1 MFTSYTKN
9 NKITDDRK
17 LKNLSLLDL
26 TKIATPENPLGSYVN
41 MGEPNFEMLIQKDVE
56 NMENMAFYAIEKP
69 KNNENEEDAQEVA
82 LEDVQETKE
91 ENILKQY
98 LTDHTSGQIY
108 LGALSVV
115 GLYIVFK
122 MMKLGK

>member
-26 TKIATPENPLGSYVN
+26 TKIATPENPLVSYVN

-69 KNNENEEDAQEVA
+69 KNKDNDK
-82 LEDVQETKE
+82 T
-91 ENILKQY
+91 
-98 LTDHTSGQIY
+98 
-108 LGALSVV
+108 
-115 GLYIVFK
+115 
-122 MMKLGK
+122 

>member
-56 NMENMAFYAIEKP
+56 NLENMAFYAIENP
-69 KNNENEEDAQEVA
+69 KKNENEEDAQEVA

-91 ENILKQY
+91 ANVLKQY
-98 LTDHTSGQIY
+98 LADHTSGQIY

>member
-56 NMENMAFYAIEKP
+56 NLENMAFYAIENP
-69 KNNENEEDAQEVA
+69 KKNENEEDAQEVA

>member
-1 MFTSYTKN
+1 MYIMFTSYTKN

-26 TKIATPENPLGSYVN
+26 TKIATPENPLVSYVN

-82 LEDVQETKE
+82 LETKE